1 MTARHTLLFRLIGP
15 MQAWGYRSR
24 FEDRDTG
31 LEPTRSGVFG
41 LLASASGIERGD
53 LETLRWWDE
62 TLRFGVRIDLPK
74 TGSAPEDKSGFRV
87 ETDFHTAQDVL
98 RATGKG
104 TADTVLSRRH
114 YLTDARYTVGLES
127 SDLPLLKELEAA
139 LKNPVWTLSLGRK
152 SFPLSLPPWLPNGG
166 LWEKRG
172 LLAALKSAPF
182 PLLSAKEALPSSLAF
197 VLEPDPASE
206 TEHDEIGDSIP
217 MRLADRPLDF
227 NSETR
232 RFGLREVV
240 HFRLKREQC
249 VESGLEADPCFS
261 QK

>member
-1 MTARHTLLFRLIGP
+1 MTGRHTLLFRLVGP

-41 LLASASGIERGD
+41 LLASACGIGRND
-53 LETLRWWDE
+53 TRTLAQWDE
-62 TLRFGVRIDLPK
+62 SLRFGARVDIPRPNEWAVEK
-74 TGSAPEDKSGFRV
+74 TGFRV
-87 ETDFHTAQDVL
+87 ETDFHTAQNVL

-114 YLTDARYTVGLES
+114 YLADARYTVGLES
-127 SDLPLLKELEAA
+127 GDLELLHHLEAA

-152 SFPLSLPPWLPNGG
+152 SFPLSLPPWLPGG
-166 LWEKRG
+166 GVREETPLIE
-172 LLAALKSAPF
+172 ALMRAPF
-182 PLLSAKEALPSSLAF
+182 PLLLPRERLPDQVAF
-197 VLEPDPASE
+197 AVEMLDDLPESVPFV
-206 TEHDEIGDSIP
+206 P

-227 NSETR
+227 QSDSR
-232 RFGLREVV
+232 RFGLRDVA
-240 HFRLKREQC
+240 HFRRETAEC
-249 VESGLEADPCFS
+249 KMEAEPCFS

>member
-1 MTARHTLLFRLIGP
+1 MTTRHTLLFRLIGP
-15 MQAWGYRSR
+15 MQSWGYRSR

-41 LLASASGIERGD
+41 LLASACGIERGD
-53 LETLRWWDE
+53 IKTLQRWDE
-62 TLRFGVRIDLPK
+62 ALRFGVRVDLPK
-74 TGSAPEDKSGFRV
+74 MSSALGEKSGFRI

-127 SDLPLLKELEAA
+127 SDLALLQGLEAA
-139 LKNPVWTLSLGRK
+139 LKSPVWTLCLGRK
-152 SFPLSLPPWLPNGG
+152 SFPLSLPPWLPKGG
-166 LWEKRG
+166 LREESG
-172 LLAALKSAPF
+172 LLEALKSAPF
-182 PLLSAKEALPSSLAF
+182 PLFTSREALPTSLAF
-197 VLEPDPASE
+197 VLEPDPTFEA
-206 TEHDEIGDSIP
+206 EIEAMGNLIP

-232 RFGLREVV
+232 RFGLREVA
-240 HFRLKREQC
+240 HFRLDLEKC
-249 VESGLEADPCFS
+249 TESGLEADPCFS